1 MYAQFHVMVS
11 VGLLQ
16 GERVEPKDQ
25 NRVLSLR
32 TYHVCLVE
40 LCVGTL
46 DWLSGLKWCE
56 QCLNNVCTV
65 SCHGVCG
72 SIAR

>member
-1 MYAQFHVMVS
+1 MVVNSVSTMYAQFHVMVS

-32 TYHVCLVE
+32 TYHVCLAE
-40 LCVGTL
+40 LCVGML
-46 DWLSGLKWCE
+46 
-56 QCLNNVCTV
+56 
-65 SCHGVCG
+65 HGYGADV
-72 SIAR
+72 